1 MHDAGQC
8 GYHYVEVMA
17 CPSGCNNGGG
27 QIKQPLAPVHA
38 RYAQSLSRREP
49 WAVAENAGEAAW
61 LQRVVC
67 QIEKEQGGERKTGG
81 QIQALQTTF
90 RVRELSAAAQ
100 LLEW

>member
-1 MHDAGQC
+1 MTQAT
-8 GYHYVEVMA
+8 A
-17 CPSGCNNGGG
+17 
-27 QIKQPLAPVHA
+27 
-38 RYAQSLSRREP
+38 REP

-61 LQRVVC
+61 LQRVLS